1 MKIANIVSQ
10 TQINVN
16 EDFNVVKTMDEIIH
30 GLPTLII
37 GFDYVNKNY
46 PDFDILSFK
55 IEKDLYWTFRKN
67 EKRDKYEYDLSLF
80 ITKVYCD
87 LVQDISYIF
96 VDPIHYNKKTLY
108 KIIKK
113 IKTLKHIISYVDN
126 DMIYIYSDK
135 LIFGVNL
142 EILNYIGFKKDGI
155 KSKIK
160 QISSVF
166 LDDSRILIEYKNIVD
181 ELEGQVKYIPYLY
194 SIKNEQNNTNS
205 FIHISRENRLVP

>member
-1 MKIANIVSQ
+1 MVANIVSQ
-10 TQINVN
+10 SDINIS
-16 EDFNVVKTMDEIIH
+16 EDFNVVKSMDEIIH

-37 GFDYVNKNY
+37 GFDYVNKHY
-46 PDFDILSFK
+46 PDFNILNFT
-55 IEKDLYWTFRKN
+55 IEPNLYWTFRKN
-67 EKRDKYEYDLSLF
+67 EKRDKYEHDLSLF

-87 LVQDISYIF
+87 LVQEISYIF

-113 IKTLKHIISYVDN
+113 IKSLKNIVSYIHN

-135 LIFGVNL
+135 LIFGVDLNL
-142 EILNYIGFKKDGI
+142 LEYIGFKKDGV
-155 KSKIK
+155 KDKIK

-166 LDDSRILIEYKNIVD
+166 LDSPRILIEYKNIVE
-181 ELEGQVKYIPYLY
+181 ELDDQVKYIPYLH
-194 SIKNEQNNTNS
+194 SIKNEQNSTNS